1 MSSPSDPTG
10 GLDWPGQLDV
20 HLFNEGRHRRLWEL
34 LGAHVLDGDAGVRF
48 TVWAPNAREV
58 WVVGE
63 WNHWGE
69 GVSMQPVGTSG
80 IWATVASIARPG
92 HRYKYAVVSSAGT
105 TILKAD
111 PMAQQSECPPENSS
125 VVAARSVHTWTDDQ
139 WMRKRSNHST
149 SALRIYEVHIGS
161 WRYGL
166 TNYVEIAQQLAVHV
180 SAMGFTHVELL
191 PVAEHPFGGSW
202 GYQVSGYY
210 APTARFGTPDQ
221 FREFVDIMHSHNLGV
236 ILDWVP
242 AHFPKDEWALSKFDG
257 TALYEHADPRQGEHP
272 DWGTLVFNFE
282 RNEVRN
288 FLTANALYWMQ
299 EFHVDGLRVD
309 AVASMLYLDYSRE
322 PGQWIPNRNGGR
334 ENLGSIALL
343 QEVNSLVGAEVPGA
357 LMIAEES
364 TSWPKVT
371 HPVHDGGLGFTHKW
385 NMGWMHDTLGY
396 FNRDTVHRQWHHHDL
411 TFGLLYAF
419 GERYVL
425 PLSHDEVV
433 HGKGSLLGKMPGDDW
448 QRFANLRALYG
459 WMWALPG
466 SPLLFM
472 GAEMAP
478 FTEWS
483 EATGLPWHL
492 YDHAPHRGVHELVT
506 ALNAAADV
514 AIETWACDDDG
525 RSFGWLDADDAQH
538 SVYAFLRTDV
548 NQLESGTFRQLI
560 CIANFTPSP
569 LPGYRVGAPQSGDW
583 NVLID
588 TDGHRFGGSGYRGDG
603 ATVAATH
610 DVPWQGQTASMD
622 SHCRLTS
629 PVGSGPASLRPS

>member
-1 MSSPSDPTG
+1 VSVP
-10 GLDWPGQLDV
+10 DWPGELDV
-20 HLFNEGRHRRLWEL
+20 HLFNEGRHRRLWDL
-34 LGAHVLDGDAGVRF
+34 LGAHPLEPSSGGDASSVETHRGVRF

-58 WVVGE
+58 WVVGD
-63 WNHWGE
+63 WNHWGD
-69 GVSMQPVGTSG
+69 GTPMVPVGSSG
-80 IWATVASIARPG
+80 IWAAIVPGAWPG
-92 HRYKYAVVSSAGT
+92 HSYKYAVVSQAGHT
-105 TILKAD
+105 VLKAD
-111 PMAQQSECPPENSS
+111 PMAQRSELPPANSS
-125 VVAARSVHTWTDDQ
+125 IVASPSEHTWTDEA
-139 WMRKRSNHST
+139 WMTSRSNGPE
-149 SALRIYEVHIGS
+149 APLRVYEVHLGS

-166 TNYVEIAQQLAVHV
+166 DNYVDIAHQLAEHV
-180 SAMGFTHVELL
+180 SALGFTHVELM

-210 APTARFGTPDQ
+210 APTARFGSPDE
-221 FREFVDIMHSHNLGV
+221 FRQLVDILHARGVGV

-242 AHFPKDEWALSKFDG
+242 AHFPKDEWALAKFDG

-288 FLTANALYWMQ
+288 FLTANALYWMR
-299 EFHVDGLRVD
+299 EFHIDGLRVD

-322 PGQWIPNRNGGR
+322 PGQWVPNRQGGR
-334 ENLGSIALL
+334 ENLGSIAML
-343 QEVNSLVGAEVPGA
+343 QEVNSIIGEDVPGA

-371 HPVHDGGLGFTHKW
+371 HPVHEGGLGFTHKW
-385 NMGWMHDTLGY
+385 NMGWMHDTLSY
-396 FNRDTVHRQWHHHDL
+396 FHRDAVHRQWHHNDL

-433 HGKGSLLGKMPGDDW
+433 HGKGSLIAKMPGDDW

-466 SPLLFM
+466 SPLVFM

-483 EATGLPWHL
+483 ESAGLPWHL
-492 YDHAPHRGVHELVT
+492 YEHPPHRGVHELIT
-506 ALNAAADV
+506 SLNGAADI
-514 AIETWACDDDG
+514 ATETWRGDTDPH
-525 RSFGWLDADDAQH
+525 SFQWLEADDAQH
-538 SVYAFLRTDV
+538 SIFAFLRRGQRP
-548 NQLESGTFRQLI
+548 NGEFRELV
-560 CIANFTPSP
+560 CIANFTPMP
-569 LPGYRVGAPQSGDW
+569 HPAYRVGAPRAGEW

-588 TDGHRFGGSGYRGDG
+588 TDGHRFGGSGFRGEDTAVFADG
-603 ATVAATH
+603 
-610 DVPWQGQTASMD
+610 DIPWQGQ
-622 SHCRLTS
+622 
-629 PVGSGPASLRPS
+629 PASIVIDLPPLAVLWVQSPPG

>member
-1 MSSPSDPTG
+1 MTVT
-10 GLDWPGQLDV
+10 DWPGELDV
-20 HLFNEGRHRRLWEL
+20 HLFNEGMHRRLWEL
-34 LGAHVLDGDAGVRF
+34 LGAHPLEPSSSGAATAVDNQRGVRF

-58 WVVGE
+58 WVVGD
-63 WNHWGE
+63 WNHWGD
-69 GVSMQPVGTSG
+69 GTPMVPVGSSG
-80 IWATVASIARPG
+80 IWAAIVPAARPG
-92 HRYKYAVVSSAGT
+92 HSYKYAVVNQAGHT
-105 TILKAD
+105 VLKAD
-111 PMAQQSECPPENSS
+111 PMAQQSELPPANSS
-125 VVAARSVHTWTDDQ
+125 VVAAASAHQWTDET
-139 WMRKRSNHST
+139 WMSNRSNGPE
-149 SALRIYEVHIGS
+149 APLRVYEVHLGS
-161 WRYGL
+161 WRHGL
-166 TNYVEIAQQLAVHV
+166 TNYVEIAHQLAEHV
-180 SAMGFTHVELL
+180 SALGFTHVELL

-210 APTARFGTPDQ
+210 APTARFGSPDE
-221 FREFVDIMHSHNLGV
+221 FRELVDILHSHGVGV

-242 AHFPKDEWALSKFDG
+242 AHFPKDEWALAKFDG

-288 FLTANALYWMQ
+288 FLTANALYWMR
-299 EFHVDGLRVD
+299 EFHIDGLRVD

-322 PGQWIPNRNGGR
+322 PGQWVPNRNGGR

-343 QEVNSLVGAEVPGA
+343 QEVNSVVGAEIPGA

-371 HPVHDGGLGFTHKW
+371 HPVYDGGLGFTHKW
-385 NMGWMHDTLGY
+385 NMGWMHDTLSY
-396 FNRDTVHRQWHHHDL
+396 FQRDAVHRQWHHNDL

-433 HGKGSLLGKMPGDDW
+433 HGKGSLIGKMPGDDW

-483 EATGLPWHL
+483 ESGGLPWHL
-492 YDHAPHRGVHELVT
+492 YEHPPHRGIHELIT
-506 ALNAAADV
+506 ALNTAADV
-514 AIETWACDDDG
+514 ATETWIGDTDSH
-525 RSFGWLDADDAQH
+525 SFQWLEADDAH
-538 SVYAFLRTDV
+538 RSIYAFVRRGMRP
-548 NQLESGTFRQLI
+548 NGEYRELI
-560 CIANFTPSP
+560 CVANFTPMP
-569 LPGYRVGAPQSGDW
+569 HPGYRVGASRAGEW

-588 TDGHRFGGSGYRGDG
+588 TDGHRFGGSGFRGVD
-603 ATVAATH
+603 TVVSA
-610 DVPWQGQTASMD
+610 DVDIAWQGQ
-622 SHCRLTS
+622 
-629 PVGSGPASLRPS
+629 PASLVLDLPPLGVLWVESPPG